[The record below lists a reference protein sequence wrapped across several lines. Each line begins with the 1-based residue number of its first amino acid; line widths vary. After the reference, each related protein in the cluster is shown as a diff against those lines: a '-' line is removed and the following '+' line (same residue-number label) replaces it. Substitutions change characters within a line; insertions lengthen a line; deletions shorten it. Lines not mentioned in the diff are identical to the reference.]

1 MAAAPLLAGIAAGTV
16 AGVLARDVPLWVA
29 LQLAASRS
37 AGAECGDLSIL
48 ECAIDNVDD
57 LAVGLFRL
65 FVALVVL
72 ELAGVVAA
80 AVLLAVGAR
89 RRQPWLLAAGT
100 AVLVPVAWQ
109 AASLAWYLLS

>member
-1 MAAAPLLAGIAAGTV
+1 M
-16 AGVLARDVPLWVA
+16 LARDVPLWVA
-29 LQLAASRS
+29 MQLAAWRS
-37 AGAECGDLSIL
+37 GRAECGDRSIV
-48 ECAIDNVDD
+48 ECAIGNVDD

-72 ELAGVVAA
+72 ELVGAVVA
-80 AVLLAVGAR
+80 AVLLALGTR

-109 AASLAWYLLS
+109 AASFAWHLLS